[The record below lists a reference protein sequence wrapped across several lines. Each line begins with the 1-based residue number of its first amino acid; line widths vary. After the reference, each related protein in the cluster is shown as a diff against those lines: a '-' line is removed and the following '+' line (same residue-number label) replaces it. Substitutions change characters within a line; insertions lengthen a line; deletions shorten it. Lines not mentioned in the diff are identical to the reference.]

1 MKEITKAIAQALVDN
16 PEEVAVAMID
26 SEHTSILKLS
36 VGNGEAG
43 KIIGKQGRT
52 ADALRT
58 ILNAVA
64 AKEKKRVILEVVDDQ
79 NFPSRL
85 MHSETPRF
93 QRAPHS
99 RR

>member
-16 PEEVAVAMID
+16 PDKVSVAMID
-26 SEHTSILKLS
+26 SEHTSIIKLS
-36 VGNGEAG
+36 VDNGEAG

-79 NFPSRL
+79 NFSSRTT
-85 MHSETPRF
+85 HSAPPRI
-93 QRAPHS
+93 QRAPYP

>member
-1 MKEITKAIAQALVDN
+1 MKEITIAIAQALVDN
-16 PEEVAVAMID
+16 PEEVSVAMID

-79 NFPSRL
+79 NFSPRL
-85 MHSETPRF
+85 MNHDAPRI
-93 QRAPHS
+93 QRAPHV

>member
-1 MKEITKAIAQALVDN
+1 MKEITMTIAQALVDD
-16 PEEVAVAMID
+16 PEKVSVAMID

-64 AKEKKRVILEVVDDQ
+64 AKEKKRVILEVVDDS
-79 NFPSRL
+79 NFSPRVIHPDGLRIQRSRA
-85 MHSETPRF
+85 R
-93 QRAPHS
+93 Q
-99 RR
+99 

>member
-16 PEEVAVAMID
+16 PERVSVAMID

-64 AKEKKRVILEVVDDQ
+64 AKERKRVILEVVDDQ
-79 NFPSRL
+79 NFSSRL
-85 MHSETPRF
+85 MQSDSPRI
-93 QRAPHS
+93 QRVPHA